1 MVGHLARVEER
12 RGEHDDTE
20 LFENGH
26 FDTEKDE
33 SFTLS
38 WTSGSQAV
46 KMEGAS
52 WGSYTMVGR
61 DLWLHNASHVRRHV
75 YRGVEVTLSKHM

>member
-1 MVGHLARVEER
+1 MVRHLARVEER

-38 WTSGSQAV
+38 WTSGC
-46 KMEGAS
+46 EDG
-52 WGSYTMVGR
+52 GSHLGIVYNGWAGFMV
-61 DLWLHNASHVRRHV
+61 
-75 YRGVEVTLSKHM
+75 T